1 VAETVLFDRLQW
13 RDPLNGGP
21 LEPIIAARTPAG
33 VPLYGALRLAGTDYG
48 YPIVDC
54 VARLTP
60 ELAQRY
66 ADWLIPFG
74 LQPPPASE
82 RGAMNFQP
90 ESTVES
96 FGFQWTFNTAMRTES
111 DLRWRVAERFKVAP
125 AVFAGKLVLDAGT
138 GTGDQSRFISDQGA
152 QVVSV
157 DLSSAIDVA
166 ATKLRLRPGW
176 VGVQGDITVLPF
188 SDQQFD
194 LVYCEGVIQHT
205 QDSAL
210 TVRELCRVLKEGG
223 MILATHY
230 GKGKRWW
237 GRIRIAWHFAL
248 RRRFS
253 RMERYKLLLLTGNLA
268 ALSYIPLLG
277 KLLRLTTVSY
287 SEIMPNFKTTWT
299 NTFDGYGNHSYQRV
313 ITPEEFWRYFELAGH
328 MERLYQEET
337 VVVARRASNLSA
349 KAAKP
354 HDVFSAG
361 G

>member
-1 VAETVLFDRLQW
+1 MQGTQ
-13 RDPLNGGP
+13 
-21 LEPIIAARTPAG
+21 LEPIISARTPAG
-33 VPLYGALRLAGTDYG
+33 VPLFGALRVAGTSYG

-66 ADWLIPFG
+66 AEWLTPFE
-74 LQPPPASE
+74 LQPPPDS
-82 RGAMNFQP
+82 GGSAMTFQP

-96 FGFQWTFNTAMRTES
+96 FGFQWTFNTAMRSEA
-111 DLRWRVAERFKVAP
+111 DLRWRVAERFKVP
-125 AVFAGKLVLDAGT
+125 PSTFAEKLVLDAGT

-157 DLSSAIDVA
+157 DLSAAIEVA
-166 ATKLRLRPGW
+166 AKKMRLRPGW

-205 QDSAL
+205 HDSAL

-223 MILATHY
+223 MIFATHY
-230 GKGKRWW
+230 GKAKRWL
-237 GRIRIAWHFAL
+237 GRLRIAWHLGL
-248 RRRFS
+248 RQRLS
-253 RMERYKLLLLTGNLA
+253 RMERYKLLLLSGNLA

-277 KLLRLTTVSY
+277 KLLKLTTVSY
-287 SEIMPNFKTTWT
+287 SELMPDFKTTWT

-313 ITPEEFWRYFELAGH
+313 ITPEEFWHYFELAGD

-337 VVVARRASNLSA
+337 VVVA
-349 KAAKP
+349 KK
-354 HDVFSAG
+354 G
-361 G
+361 

>member
-1 VAETVLFDRLQW
+1 VAELVLFDRLHW

-21 LEPIIAARTPAG
+21 LEPLIAARTPAG
-33 VPLYGALRLAGTDYG
+33 VPLYGALRVAGTGYG

-66 ADWLIPFG
+66 ADWLTPFG
-74 LQPPPASE
+74 LQPPPNS
-82 RGAMNFQP
+82 RGLAMTFQP
-90 ESTVES
+90 ESTVDI
-96 FGFQWTFNTAMRTES
+96 FGFQWTFNSAMRSEA

-125 AVFAGKLVLDAGT
+125 AVFAGKLVLDAST

-157 DLSSAIDVA
+157 DLSSAIEVA
-166 ATKLRLRPGW
+166 AKKLRLRPGW

-194 LVYCEGVIQHT
+194 MVYCEGVIQHT
-205 QDSAL
+205 RDSAL

-223 MILATHY
+223 MVLATHY
-230 GKGKRWW
+230 SKAKRWW
-237 GRIRIAWHFAL
+237 GRVRIAWHFGL
-248 RRRFS
+248 RRRLS
-253 RMERYKLLLLTGNLA
+253 GMERYKLLWLTGNLA
-268 ALSYIPLLG
+268 ALSYLPLVG

-287 SEIMPNFKTTWT
+287 SELMSDFKTTWT

-313 ITPEEFWRYFELAGH
+313 ITPDEFWHYFESAGG

-337 VVVARRASNLSA
+337 VVVARRASNLLE
-349 KAAKP
+349 
-354 HDVFSAG
+354 
-361 G
+361 